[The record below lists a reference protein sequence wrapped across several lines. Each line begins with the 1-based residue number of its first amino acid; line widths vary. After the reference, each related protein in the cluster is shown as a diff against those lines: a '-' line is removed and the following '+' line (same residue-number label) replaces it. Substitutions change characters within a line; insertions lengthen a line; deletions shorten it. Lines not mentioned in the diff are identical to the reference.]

1 MPLHIFLAAA
11 LAGCGLIAAYAHW
24 LGRSV
29 RRRLTDTEEAGHL
42 FETACPEHEV
52 HEVLVSGDG
61 HAALVTLKEGGI
73 GLIYAMGSKWMAR
86 NLPAGSAKS
95 LKRLDENRLR
105 LTLGDYTMPRLT
117 FTLANEAE
125 AARWTA
131 LLDTILYTNEAG
143 ISREAA
149 A

>member
-24 LGRSV
+24 LGHSA
-29 RRRLTDTEEAGHL
+29 RRRLTDKEEAGHL

-52 HEVLVSGDG
+52 REVLVSGDG

-105 LTLGDYTMPRLT
+105 LTLGDYTMPRFT
-117 FTLANEAE
+117 FTLSNDTEVE
-125 AARWTA
+125 HWIA
-131 LLDTILYTNEAG
+131 LLDTILHTNEMG
-143 ISREAA
+143 ISREATA
-149 A
+149 